1 VSINSE
7 PGEAGLSALTTAR
20 MRQIF
25 EGVWRDRAFILGGR
39 GSLSGEDA
47 LAGAAYWRLCKAGR
61 EPGDCTEDF
70 EPFLIDILRQYR
82 AEALDSS
89 LRVGPA
95 G

>member
-1 VSINSE
+1 MGV
-7 PGEAGLSALTTAR
+7 LTTAK
-20 MRQIF
+20 MKQIF
-25 EGVWRDRAFILGGR
+25 DGVWRDRAFILGGR

-82 AEALDSS
+82 AEAPDGSR
-89 LRVGPA
+89 RVRPA